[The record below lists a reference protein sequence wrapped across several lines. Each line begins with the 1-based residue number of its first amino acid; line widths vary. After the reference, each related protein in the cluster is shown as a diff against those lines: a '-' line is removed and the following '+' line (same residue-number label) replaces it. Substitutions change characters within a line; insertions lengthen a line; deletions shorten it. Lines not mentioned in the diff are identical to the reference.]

1 MKETRVSRGRL
12 SSKQKRTKI
21 PKNDSLP
28 KEMKE
33 FFSQDWVPVENI
45 LYGMIKLKPWAGGG
59 YVKIVEINP
68 INFLLL
74 PLEERADIITNFY
87 QWLKIAPSNLQ
98 FHMTTA
104 KTNVNGLI
112 ASTLKRTADEKD
124 PIVLNRRNAY
134 IEKIKNLS
142 ASDSLSKHF
151 YISYKYEGGDDGYSD
166 DIKEIAET
174 MYQIQG
180 YIRYYLSKTGNNLVE
195 YEDDNMFLAE
205 LMYDELN
212 PNSCRTDSFEER
224 VSRVVTDFQS
234 YMYSVDRD
242 FSLDDIPL
250 QDYLATRGI
259 INRSS
264 KYIIRDG
271 LFETH
276 LYVKGDGYHHSVT
289 SAWMEEF
296 TNFGDGVTVNI
307 YAKKN
312 DRQKMIEAAGRTMRI
327 KRAEANDKNVS
338 EDDQDL
344 YLGSAANS
352 KFIREQLRDNNEDLY
367 DAAVMLTIRAKTLK
381 KLMSQKNNIKKVLR
395 SKDYFV
401 EETRNYNEEAT
412 YMSFPLLMIDKHIF
426 GRAKRNMLTSSLAS
440 TYFFT
445 AFELYDN
452 NGILLGLNGVNSSLA
467 VPNPFNSKIY
477 KNGNMTIT
485 GTSGMGKTYL
495 LQELGYALRL
505 SGVRVYYILPY
516 KGHEYFKACKEMNGE
531 FITLAPGAKTCI
543 NIMAIRPQAE
553 VDSTLVEDDGYLQE
567 SALSKKVHQIITF
580 VQLLKPKEEMT
591 DMEETQLNIVLTKLY
606 ERFGIT
612 DDNDSIWLDKEK
624 RLLKPMPILGN
635 LYDDCMKDSILHDR
649 VAVALRPFVEGTCKN
664 MNGQTNVNLDNKYI
678 IFDVSNAGKQFL
690 PAFSFIAVDC
700 SYDGVKAD
708 RTEYCAMIMD
718 EVWKMMVNVYCAEF
732 VMEIYKII
740 RGYGGL
746 AISATQDISDFL
758 SFQGGIYG
766 KKVISTSKIKFVLG
780 AEKEELESLKDTVGL
795 TDEEVKQLIKYDRG
809 QALMVSNGEK
819 IPIFIKGTDEETEIF
834 TTDPATLRRIKERKE
849 AEMRK
854 KQSAG

>member
-1 MKETRVSRGRL
+1 M
-12 SSKQKRTKI
+12 
-21 PKNDSLP
+21 PKNESVSKDV
-28 KEMKE
+28 KEI
-33 FFSQDWVPVENI
+33 FSQDWVPVEDI

-59 YVKIVEINP
+59 YVKIVEVNP

-74 PLEERADIITNFY
+74 SPEERADIIINFY
-87 QWLKIAPSNLQ
+87 QWLKIAPSHLQ

-104 KTNVNGLI
+104 KTNVSGLI
-112 ASTLKRTADEKD
+112 SSILKRTVEETD
-124 PIVLNRRNAY
+124 PIVIHRRDAY
-134 IEKIKNLS
+134 IEKIKSLS

-151 YISYKYEGGDDGYSD
+151 YISYRYEGGDDGISED
-166 DIKEIAET
+166 VKEIAET
-174 MYQIQG
+174 MYQTAG
-180 YIRYYLSKTGNNLVE
+180 YIRYYLSKSGNNLIE
-195 YEDDNMFLAE
+195 YDDDNVFLAE
-205 LMYDELN
+205 LMYNELN
-212 PNSCRTDSFEER
+212 PNSCRTEFFKQR
-224 VSRVVTDFQS
+224 VARVTADFQS
-234 YMYSVDRD
+234 YMYSTNRD
-242 FSLDDIPL
+242 FSLEDIPV

-259 INRSS
+259 INKSS
-264 KYIIRDG
+264 KYIVRDG
-271 LFETH
+271 IFESH
-276 LYVKGDGYHHSVT
+276 LYIKGDGYRHSVL

-307 YAKKN
+307 YTSKLN
-312 DRQKMIEAAGRTMRI
+312 RQKMIDAAGRTTRI
-327 KRAEANDKNVS
+327 KSSEARDSNVR
-338 EDDQDL
+338 EDDQDM
-344 YLGSAANS
+344 YLSSAANS
-352 KFIREQLRDNNEDLY
+352 KFIQKQLRDENEDLY
-367 DAAVMLTIRAKTLK
+367 DVGIMLTIRAATLK
-381 KLMSQKNNIKKVLR
+381 KLMNQKNNIKRLLR
-395 SKDYFV
+395 SKDYFL

-412 YMSFPLLMIDKHIF
+412 YMSFPLMIVNKHIF
-426 GRAKRNMLTSSLAS
+426 EKAKRNMLTSSLAS

-452 NGILLGLNGVNSSLA
+452 DGILLGLNGVNSSLA

-495 LQELGYALRL
+495 LQQLGYALRV

-516 KGHEYFKACKEMNGE
+516 KGHEYFKACKEINGE
-531 FITLAPGAKTCI
+531 FVTLAPGAKTCI

-553 VDSTLVEDDGYLQE
+553 VDASLVEDDRYLQE

-591 DMEETQLNIVLTKLY
+591 DMEETQLNIVLTQLY
-606 ERFGIT
+606 EKFGIT
-612 DDNDSIWLDKEK
+612 DDNDSIWLNKEE
-624 RLLKPMPILGN
+624 RLLKPMPIIGD
-635 LYDDCMKDSILHDR
+635 LYDACMNDEILHDR

-678 IFDVSNAGKQFL
+678 VFDVSNAGKQFL

-708 RTEYCAMIMD
+708 RTELCAMIMD

-795 TDEEVKQLIKYDRG
+795 TEGEVKQLIKYDRG

-819 IPIFIKGTDEETEIF
+819 IPIFVKGTDEETEIF

-849 AEMRK
+849 AELRK
-854 KQSAG
+854 KMEEQQAKGA

>member
-1 MKETRVSRGRL
+1 MEVKVNRRPR
-12 SSKQKRTKI
+12 QKKTKI
-21 PKNDSLP
+21 PKAGTMS

-33 FFSQDWVPVENI
+33 FFSQDWVPVEDI
-45 LYGMIKLKPWAGGG
+45 LYGMIKMKPWAGGG
-59 YVKIVEINP
+59 YIKIVEVNP

-74 PLEERADIITNFY
+74 SPDERADIITNFY
-87 QWLKIAPSNLQ
+87 QWLKIAPAHLQ
-98 FHMTTA
+98 FHMTTS
-104 KTNVNGLI
+104 KTNVDGLI
-112 ASTLKRTADEKD
+112 SSILKRTADETD
-124 PIVLNRRNAY
+124 PIVLKRRDAY

-151 YISYKYEGGDDGYSD
+151 YISYRYEGGDDGISD

-174 MYQIQG
+174 MYQTQG
-180 YIRYYLSKTGNNLVE
+180 YIRYYLGKSGNSLIE
-195 YEDDNMFLAE
+195 YDDDNMFLAE
-205 LMYDELN
+205 LIYDELN
-212 PNSCRTDSFEER
+212 PNSCRTEPFEQR
-224 VSRVVTDFQS
+224 VSRVATDYQS
-234 YMYSVDRD
+234 YMYSSNREFV
-242 FSLDDIPL
+242 LDEIPI

-259 INRSS
+259 INKSS

-271 LFETH
+271 IFETH
-276 LYVKGDGYHHSVT
+276 LYIKSDGYRHSVF

-296 TNFGDGVTVNI
+296 TNFGDGVSVNI
-307 YAKKN
+307 YATKLN
-312 DRQKMIEAAGRTMRI
+312 RQKMIDAAGRTTRI
-327 KRAEANDKNVS
+327 KSSEARDSNVR
-338 EDDQDL
+338 EDDQDM
-344 YLGSAANS
+344 YMSSAANS
-352 KFIREQLRDNNEDLY
+352 KFVQQQLRDENEDLY
-367 DAAVMLTIRAKTLK
+367 DVAIMLTIRAVTLK
-381 KLMSQKNNIKKVLR
+381 KLMSQKNNIKRLLR

-412 YMSFPLLMIDKHIF
+412 YMSFPLLMVNKHIF
-426 GRAKRNMLTSSLAS
+426 QKAKRNMLTSSLAS

-452 NGILLGLNGVNSSLA
+452 DGILLGLNGVNSSLA

-477 KNGNMTIT
+477 KNGNMAIT

-495 LQELGYALRL
+495 LQQLGYALRV

-516 KGHEYFKACKEMNGE
+516 KGHEYYKACKEINGE

-553 VDSTLVEDDGYLQE
+553 VDTSLVEDDGYLQE

-591 DMEETQLNIVLTKLY
+591 DMEETQLNIILTQLY

-612 DDNDSIWLDKEK
+612 DDNDSIWLNKEE
-624 RLLKPMPILGN
+624 RLLKPMPIIGD
-635 LYDDCMKDSILHDR
+635 LYDDCMNDEILHDR

-708 RTEYCAMIMD
+708 RTELCAMIMD
-718 EVWKMMVNVYCAEF
+718 EVWKMMVNIYCAEF

-758 SFQGGIYG
+758 SFQGGVYG

-780 AEKEELESLKDTVGL
+780 AEKEELESLKNTVGL

-819 IPIFIKGTDEETEIF
+819 IPIFVKGTDEETEIF

-849 AEMRK
+849 AERQQ
-854 KQSAG
+854 KQAS

>member
-1 MKETRVSRGRL
+1 MEVKVNRRPR
-12 SSKQKRTKI
+12 QKKTKI
-21 PKNDSLP
+21 PKAGTMS

-33 FFSQDWVPVENI
+33 FFSQDWVPVEDI
-45 LYGMIKLKPWAGGG
+45 LYGMIKMKPWAGGG
-59 YVKIVEINP
+59 YIKIVEVNP

-74 PLEERADIITNFY
+74 SPDERADIITNFY
-87 QWLKIAPSNLQ
+87 QWLKIAPAHLQ

-104 KTNVNGLI
+104 KTNVDGLI
-112 ASTLKRTADEKD
+112 SSILKRTADETD
-124 PIVLNRRNAY
+124 PIVLKRRDAY

-151 YISYKYEGGDDGYSD
+151 YISYRYEGGDDGISD

-174 MYQIQG
+174 MYQTQG
-180 YIRYYLSKTGNNLVE
+180 YIRYYLGKSGNSLIE
-195 YEDDNMFLAE
+195 YDDDNMFLAE
-205 LMYDELN
+205 LIYDELN
-212 PNSCRTDSFEER
+212 PNSCRTEPFEQR
-224 VSRVVTDFQS
+224 VSRVATDYQS
-234 YMYSVDRD
+234 YMYSSNREFV
-242 FSLDDIPL
+242 LDEIPI

-259 INRSS
+259 INKSS

-271 LFETH
+271 IFETH
-276 LYVKGDGYHHSVT
+276 LYIKSDGYRHSVF

-296 TNFGDGVTVNI
+296 TNFGDGVSVNI
-307 YAKKN
+307 YATKLN
-312 DRQKMIEAAGRTMRI
+312 RQKMIDAAGRTTRI
-327 KRAEANDKNVS
+327 KSSEARDSNVR
-338 EDDQDL
+338 EDDQDM
-344 YLGSAANS
+344 YMSSAANS
-352 KFIREQLRDNNEDLY
+352 KFVQQQLRDENEDLY
-367 DAAVMLTIRAKTLK
+367 DVAIMLTIRAVTLK
-381 KLMSQKNNIKKVLR
+381 KLMSQKNNIKRLLR

-412 YMSFPLLMIDKHIF
+412 YMSFPLLMVDKHIF
-426 GRAKRNMLTSSLAS
+426 QKAKRNMLTSSLAS

-452 NGILLGLNGVNSSLA
+452 DGILLGLNGVNSSLA

-485 GTSGMGKTYL
+485 GTAGMGKTYL
-495 LQELGYALRL
+495 LQQLGYALRV

-516 KGHEYFKACKEMNGE
+516 KGHEYYKACKEINGE

-553 VDSTLVEDDGYLQE
+553 VDTSLVEDYGYLQE

-591 DMEETQLNIVLTKLY
+591 DMEETQLNIVLTQLY

-612 DDNDSIWLDKEK
+612 DDNDSIWLNKEK
-624 RLLKPMPILGN
+624 RLLKPMPIIGD
-635 LYDDCMKDSILHDR
+635 LYDDCMNDEILHDR

-708 RTEYCAMIMD
+708 RTELCAMIMD
-718 EVWKMMVNVYCAEF
+718 EVWKMMVNIYCAEF

-758 SFQGGIYG
+758 SFQGGVYG

-780 AEKEELESLKDTVGL
+780 AEKEELESLKNTVGL

-819 IPIFIKGTDEETEIF
+819 IPIFVKGTDEETEIF

-849 AEMRK
+849 AERK
-854 KQSAG
+854 QKQAS

>member
-1 MKETRVSRGRL
+1 M
-12 SSKQKRTKI
+12 
-21 PKNDSLP
+21 PKNESVSKDV
-28 KEMKE
+28 KE
-33 FFSQDWVPVENI
+33 FFSQDWVPVEDI

-59 YVKIVEINP
+59 YVKIVEVNP

-74 PLEERADIITNFY
+74 SPEERGDIIINFY
-87 QWLKIAPSNLQ
+87 QWLKIAPSHLQ

-104 KTNVNGLI
+104 KTNVSGLI
-112 ASTLKRTADEKD
+112 SSILKRTVEETD
-124 PIVLNRRNAY
+124 PIVIHRRDAY
-134 IEKIKNLS
+134 IEKIISLS

-151 YISYKYEGGDDGYSD
+151 YISYRYEGGDDGISED
-166 DIKEIAET
+166 VKEIAET
-174 MYQIQG
+174 MYQTAG
-180 YIRYYLSKTGNNLVE
+180 YIRYYLSKSGNNLIE
-195 YEDDNMFLAE
+195 YDDDNVFLAE
-205 LMYDELN
+205 LMYNELN
-212 PNSCRTDSFEER
+212 PNSCRTEFFKQR
-224 VSRVVTDFQS
+224 VARVTADFQS
-234 YMYSVDRD
+234 YMYSTNRD
-242 FSLDDIPL
+242 FSLEDIPV

-259 INRSS
+259 INKSS
-264 KYIIRDG
+264 KYIVRDG
-271 LFETH
+271 IFESH
-276 LYVKGDGYHHSVT
+276 LYIKGDGYRHSVL

-307 YAKKN
+307 YASKLN
-312 DRQKMIEAAGRTMRI
+312 RQKMIDAAGRTTRI
-327 KRAEANDKNVS
+327 KSSEARDSNVR
-338 EDDQDL
+338 EDDQDM
-344 YLGSAANS
+344 YLSSAANS
-352 KFIREQLRDNNEDLY
+352 KFIQKQLRDENEDLY
-367 DAAVMLTIRAKTLK
+367 DVGIMLTIRAATLK
-381 KLMSQKNNIKKVLR
+381 KLMNQKNNIKRLLR
-395 SKDYFV
+395 SKDYFL

-412 YMSFPLLMIDKHIF
+412 YMSFPLMIVNKHIF
-426 GRAKRNMLTSSLAS
+426 EKAKRNMLTSSLAS

-452 NGILLGLNGVNSSLA
+452 DGILLGLNGVNSSLA

-495 LQELGYALRL
+495 LQQLGYALRV

-516 KGHEYFKACKEMNGE
+516 KGHEYFKACKEINGE
-531 FITLAPGAKTCI
+531 FVTLAPGAKTCI

-553 VDSTLVEDDGYLQE
+553 VDASLVEDDGYLQE

-591 DMEETQLNIVLTKLY
+591 DMEETQLNIVLTQLY
-606 ERFGIT
+606 EKFGIT
-612 DDNDSIWLDKEK
+612 DDNDSIWLNKED
-624 RLLKPMPILGN
+624 RLLKPMPIIGN
-635 LYDDCMKDSILHDR
+635 LYDACMNDEILHDR

-678 IFDVSNAGKQFL
+678 VFDVSNAGKQFL

-708 RTEYCAMIMD
+708 RTELCAMIMD

-795 TDEEVKQLIKYDRG
+795 TEEEVKQLIKYDRG

-819 IPIFIKGTDEETEIF
+819 IPIFVKGTDEETEIF

-849 AEMRK
+849 AELRK
-854 KQSAG
+854 KMEEQQAKGA